1 MAKKRMFS
9 TDMVDTDA
17 FLNMPG
23 GAKLL
28 YFYLGTHGDDDG
40 FIASPRMHMRAVG
53 CTEDDLKVL
62 IDRGYVIAFDSGVI
76 ALRDWRLNN
85 DLKNDRYRETIYTAE
100 KAALKLDSSKRYAL
114 VSDGET
120 NCVQT
125 DSMPETEHSIA
136 EQSEA
141 KHNTAEQSRE
151 SGAAE
156 PPHARFSPPAYEE
169 VQDYCRERNN
179 GIDPQHFLDYYTANG
194 WTQGKGQSIRD
205 WKAAIRT
212 WEGREKKDCRNH
224 KPKYDDT
231 PIPGITR
238 IG

>member
-1 MAKKRMFS
+1 
-9 TDMVDTDA
+9 
-17 FLNMPG
+17 
-23 GAKLL
+23 
-28 YFYLGTHGDDDG
+28 
-40 FIASPRMHMRAVG
+40 
-53 CTEDDLKVL
+53 
-62 IDRGYVIAFDSGVI
+62 
-76 ALRDWRLNN
+76 
-85 DLKNDRYRETIYTAE
+85 
-100 KAALKLDSSKRYAL
+100 
-114 VSDGET
+114 
-120 NCVQT
+120 
-125 DSMPETEHSIA
+125 MPETEHSIA